1 MGLTKAIYVHLITR
15 TKYNK
20 VCIERDAAKE
30 DIKHVNIA
38 MTKLTDGFKE
48 KEKIWTEELI
58 KQEKQIIKL
67 KKENVRLKEE
77 IKELKQ
83 KKTKSKREIKNAS
96 NDKKKK

>member
-15 TKYNK
+15 PKYNR
-20 VCIERDAAKE
+20 VCIERDGLKG
-30 DIKHVNIA
+30 DIKRVNIA
-38 MTKLTDGFKE
+38 MKELTDGFKD
-48 KEKIWTEELI
+48 
-58 KQEKQIIKL
+58 KQEVWETELKKQEEKIIKL